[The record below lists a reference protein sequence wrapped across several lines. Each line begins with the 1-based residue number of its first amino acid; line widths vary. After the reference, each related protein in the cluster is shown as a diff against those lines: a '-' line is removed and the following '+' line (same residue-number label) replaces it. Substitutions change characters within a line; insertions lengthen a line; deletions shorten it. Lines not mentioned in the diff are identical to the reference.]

1 MTKSEYRKFMKSVLQ
16 AIPSAQRAV
25 KSQAACEQMI
35 RTAEFQ
41 AARNVMLYLPMP
53 GELDVG
59 LLAEVVLQSEKQL
72 LLPLVDWN
80 QRQMTPMAV
89 QSFES
94 YGDPQLTG
102 IRQPMGGKP
111 FDIGRIDL
119 VVTPGLAFGFAGE
132 RLGRGKG
139 FYDRFL
145 SQRDLSA
152 LRTAMAFHEQCRAEI
167 PTERH
172 DIALQMIVT
181 DKEVRRMKPLR

>member
-1 MTKSEYRKFMKSVLQ
+1 MTKSEYRRFMKSVLQ

-35 RTAEFQ
+35 HTAEFQ
-41 AARNVMLYLPMP
+41 SARNVMLYLPMP

-59 LLAEVVLQSEKQL
+59 LLANAVLQSSKQL

-89 QSFES
+89 QSFE
-94 YGDPQLTG
+94 GCDDPQLTG
-102 IRQPMGGKP
+102 IRQPLGGEP

-145 SQRDLSA
+145 SLRDLSA
-152 LRTAMAFHEQCRAEI
+152 LRTALAFHEQCRPEI
-167 PTERH
+167 PMEPH
-172 DIALQMIVT
+172 DVSLQMIVT
-181 DKEVRRMKPLR
+181 DQEVLRVKPLR